1 MKTKGD
7 NMHMQPTMPAMV
19 ATGGYGDGLG
29 GSGGLLALALLAGR
43 GGFGFGDGFRRDGE
57 GCVTP
62 SNLTAGLAGVTD
74 TIQNTNVLTG
84 IGDLKGAVPL
94 AEAQTQLAIQGA
106 QSDITSQNQAQT
118 LNLSSLLFNGQ
129 LSNLA
134 GFANTKDAVD
144 SLSTQV
150 AVGQGVTNTNIER
163 LGWQLSQ
170 SITADGERTRSL
182 ITNNRIAE
190 LEQQL
195 TVAQLNE
202 REERANSARERDRQ
216 SVEISMINTQN
227 QNNLQFQQ
235 QAQALNTISSGII
248 TALQNIQ
255 ATNQAINIG
264 AGTQVANPTNTNTN
278 VRA

>member
-1 MKTKGD
+1 
-7 NMHMQPTMPAMV
+7 MHMQPTMPAMV
-19 ATGGYGDGLG
+19 ATGNGGFGDGFG
-29 GSGGLLALALLAGR
+29 GGGLLALALLAGR
-43 GGFGFGDGFRRDGE
+43 GGLGFGNEVRGAVE

-62 SNLTAGLAGVTD
+62 SNLSAQLAGVTD
-74 TIQNTNVLTG
+74 AIQNTSVMQTLGTIQG
-84 IGDLKGAVPL
+84 SIPL
-94 AEAQTQLAIQGA
+94 AESQTQLAIANA

-118 LNLSSLLFNGQ
+118 LNLSSQLFNGQ
-129 LSNLA
+129 LANLS
-134 GFANTKDAVD
+134 GFSNTKDAVD

-150 AVGQGVTNTNIER
+150 AIGQGVTNTNIER

-170 SITADGERTRSL
+170 SIANDGEKTRSL

-202 REERANSARERDRQ
+202 REERANAARDRDRQ
-216 SVEISMINTQN
+216 SVEISMINNQN
-227 QNNLQFQQ
+227 QNQLQFQQ
-235 QAQALNTISSGII
+235 QAQALNTISSGVFS
-248 TALQNIQ
+248 ALQNIQ

-278 VRA
+278 VKA

>member
-1 MKTKGD
+1 M
-7 NMHMQPTMPAMV
+7 NIQPTMPAV
-19 ATGGYGDGLG
+19 VTGGGYGDGLG
-29 GSGGLLALALLAGR
+29 GGGLLALALLAGR
-43 GGFGFGDGFRRDGE
+43 GGFGFGNDGFRRE
-57 GCVTP
+57 GDCVTQA
-62 SNLTAGLAGVTD
+62 SLSAQLAGVTD
-74 TIQNTNVLTG
+74 AIQNTSVMQTL
-84 IGDLKGAVPL
+84 GAIQGSVPL
-94 AEAQTQLAIQGA
+94 AESQTQLAISNA

-118 LNLSSLLFNGQ
+118 LNLSSQLFNGQ

-134 GFANTKDAVD
+134 GFSNTKDAVD

-170 SITADGERTRSL
+170 SISADGERTRSL

-202 REERANSARERDRQ
+202 REERANNARITDRQ
-216 SVEISMINTQN
+216 SVEISMINNQN
-227 QNNLQFQQ
+227 QNQLQFQQ
-235 QAQALNTISSGII
+235 QAQALNTISNGVLS
-248 TALQNIQ
+248 ALQNIQ

-264 AGTQVANPTNTNTN
+264 GFQQANPTNTNTN

>member
-1 MKTKGD
+1 
-7 NMHMQPTMPAMV
+7 MHIQPTMPAMV
-19 ATGGYGDGLG
+19 TGGNGFGDGFG
-29 GSGGLLALALLAGR
+29 GGGLLALALLAGR
-43 GGFGFGDGFRRDGE
+43 GGFGFGNEGFRREGGE
-57 GCVTP
+57 CVTP
-62 SNLTAGLAGVTD
+62 TNLTAGLAGVTD
-74 TIQNTNVLTG
+74 AIQNTQVMASL
-84 IGDLKGAVPL
+84 GDIKASVPL
-94 AEAQTQLAIQGA
+94 AESQTQLAIQGA

-118 LNLSSLLFNGQ
+118 LNLSSQLFNGQ
-129 LSNLA
+129 LANLS

-170 SITADGERTRSL
+170 RISDDGAQTRAL

-202 REERANSARERDRQ
+202 REERANNARISDRQ
-216 SVEISMINTQN
+216 SVEISMINNQN
-227 QNNLQFQQ
+227 QNQLQFQQ
-235 QAQALNTISSGII
+235 QAQALNTISSGVLS
-248 TALQNIQ
+248 ALQNIQ

-264 AGTQVANPTNTNTN
+264 GLQTANPTNTNTN

>member
-1 MKTKGD
+1 MQF
-7 NMHMQPTMPAMV
+7 QPTMPAMV
-19 ATGGYGDGLG
+19 AGGNGFGDGFG
-29 GSGGLLALALLAGR
+29 GGGLLALALLAGR
-43 GGFGFGDGFRRDGE
+43 GGFGFGNEGLRRE
-57 GCVTP
+57 GDCVTP
-62 SNLTAGLAGVTD
+62 ANLSAQLAGVTD
-74 TIQNTNVLTG
+74 SIQNTSVMQTL
-84 IGDLKGAVPL
+84 GAIQGSIPL
-94 AEAQTQLAIQGA
+94 AEGQTQLAISNA

-118 LNLSSLLFNGQ
+118 LNLSTQLFNGQ
-129 LSNLA
+129 LANLS

-170 SITADGERTRSL
+170 RISDDGAQTRAL

-202 REERANSARERDRQ
+202 REERANNARISDRQ
-216 SVEISMINTQN
+216 SVEISMINNQN
-227 QNNLQFQQ
+227 QNQLQFQQ
-235 QAQALNTISSGII
+235 QSQALNTISSGVLS
-248 TALQNIQ
+248 ALQNIQ

-264 AGTQVANPTNTNTN
+264 GLQQANPTNTNTN

>member
-1 MKTKGD
+1 M
-7 NMHMQPTMPAMV
+7 NVQPSYPALV
-19 ATGGYGDGLG
+19 AGNNDGLG
-29 GSGGLLALALLAGR
+29 MGGGGLLALALLAGR
-43 GGFGFGDGFRRDGE
+43 GGFGFGNEVGRNVDGGL
-57 GCVTP
+57 VTQ
-62 SNLTAGLAGVTD
+62 SSLSAQLAGVTD
-74 TIQNTNVLTG
+74 SIQNTSVMQTL
-84 IGDLKGAVPL
+84 GAIQGSIPL
-94 AEAQTQLAIQGA
+94 AEGQTQLAISNA

-118 LNLSSLLFNGQ
+118 LNLSSQLFNGQ

-134 GFANTKDAVD
+134 GFSNTKDAVD

-163 LGWQLSQ
+163 LGWQISK
-170 SITADGERTRSL
+170 SISDDGERTRSL

-202 REERANSARERDRQ
+202 REERANNARISDRN
-216 SVEISMINTQN
+216 SVEISMINNQN
-227 QNNLQFQQ
+227 QNQLQFQQ

-248 TALQNIQ
+248 SALQNIQ

-264 AGTQVANPTNTNTN
+264 GLQSASPTNSNTN